1 MRKDSI
7 LIVDDDEF
15 FRAVCSD
22 VLTAAEF
29 SVLTASCG
37 AEAMEIISAEEVD
50 IVLTDLV
57 MPGMD
62 GIALLEGV
70 KQQNA
75 LIDVILITGHS
86 SVESAVNALKNGA
99 FDYIN
104 KPVNADVLLHTVSSC
119 IEKRRLLEENQ
130 EMRQSLKL
138 FEVSWTLSKTLETA
152 RLHEA
157 ALDAMLQ
164 IVASDAGLL
173 IRYDSEHKLLRIKA
187 VRQIDKKGAAGIVR
201 SLMSYSDKDLETSRA
216 ISVISRDAFTDKERE
231 SLDGFTS
238 ILVVPLVSAGRPNGF
253 LIILKK
259 GDEKVWGPKERKRA
273 AFVAEHIAIAY
284 DNAGKYEEAQ
294 QLIFVDSLTNLYN
307 STYLH
312 KILEKELQRSSRLNL
327 PVSLL
332 FIDIDDFKVVNDTNN
347 HLVGSRT
354 LVEVGASI
362 LKCVREVDTVVRYGG
377 DEYVVIL
384 VDAGSEHAL
393 IIAERIRA
401 IMEQSCFQQDD
412 GLEIRLT
419 VSIGISTYP
428 VHTRDQRELIRIADM
443 AMYKAKDIS
452 KNCVYLAPLPVR
464 T

>member
-7 LIVDDDEF
+7 LVVDDDEL
-15 FRAVCSD
+15 FRAICSD
-22 VLTAAEF
+22 VLTAAGF
-29 SVLTASCG
+29 SVLKASCG
-37 AEAMEIISAEEVD
+37 AEAMEVISSKEVD

-62 GIALLEGV
+62 GIAVLEAV
-70 KQQNA
+70 KQYNA

-86 SVESAVNALKNGA
+86 SVESAVSALKNGA

-104 KPVNADVLLHTVSSC
+104 KPVNADVLLHTVNSC

-138 FEVSWTLSKTLETA
+138 FEVCWTMSKTLETS

-173 IRYDSEHKLLRIKA
+173 IRYDSDHKLLRIKA
-187 VRQIDKKGAAGIVR
+187 VRQIDKKGAARIMR
-201 SLMSYSDKDLETSRA
+201 NLMSYADKDLETSRE
-216 ISVISRDAFTDKERE
+216 ISVISTEAFTDKERE
-231 SLDGFTS
+231 SLGGFTS

-259 GDEKVWGPKERKRA
+259 GAEKVWGPKERKRA
-273 AFVAEHIAIAY
+273 SFVAEHIAIAY

-312 KILEKELQRSSRLNL
+312 KILEKELKRSSRLNL

-354 LVEVGASI
+354 LVEVGAAI

-384 VDAGSEHAL
+384 VDAGSEQAL

-401 IMEQSCFQQDD
+401 IMEQSCFQKDE
-412 GLEIRLT
+412 GIEIRLT